1 MNGEDAYADPPD
13 FSGRSF
19 LSHEFR
25 QFCSKKSRESLCSNA
40 AGCSRNEVPRAIPSH
55 SCCLMKRHDNPKILI
70 NHFASGCI
78 ESFTFTHSKQPNPEK
93 YNNSNR
99 PPINLFL
106 SFYMANK
113 LLLSVFLFFKISI
126 SIEISTASAFLFSTS
141 CARFEFASTGFCNS
155 FQLEQCPVFDFPRSW
170 PLLQLH
176 RLHTQRWSMTNISTL
191 ASAPSLPPA

>member
-1 MNGEDAYADPPD
+1 MNVEDAYADPPD
-13 FSGRSF
+13 FSGRSL

-70 NHFASGCI
+70 NHFAPRRI
-78 ESFTFTHSKQPNPEK
+78 ESFTFTYLKQPSSDK

-106 SFYMANK
+106 SFYMADK
-113 LLLSVFLFFKISI
+113 LLSPVFRFFKISI
-126 SIEISTASAFLFSTS
+126 SIEISTALAFFNTP